1 MATLRDIRQRIV
13 SVKSTSK
20 ITSAM
25 KMVAAAKLRR
35 AQDAIIAARPYTNKL
50 SLILRNLASSESEF
64 SHPFFDRRETVN
76 NILVIIVGSDR
87 GLCGGFNSNLFKAAA
102 YHIDKKLKQEYPK
115 AKVSVL
121 PVGRRAITFF
131 NRRSNPIVATFPDVF
146 LKLDFQTVQE
156 IAPIVT
162 EGFSFGQYDRV
173 LLVFNEFKSTI
184 KQDVRILP
192 LLPIEPEKEETK
204 GKKERTTDYIYEPSR
219 VEILDALL
227 PKYLSLQLWRALL
240 DSNAAEQAARML
252 AMDNAT
258 TNARDL
264 INVLQLDYN
273 KARQAAITT
282 EMLEIV
288 GGAEALKSV

>member
-35 AQDAIIAARPYTNKL
+35 AQDAIVAARPYTDKL
-50 SLILRNLASSESEF
+50 TGILQNLASAESEM
-64 SHPFFDRRETVN
+64 SHPFFQTRDTVQ
-76 NILVIIVGSDR
+76 NILIVVVGSDR

-102 YHIDKKLKQEYPK
+102 YYIDKKIPQDYPK
-115 AKVSVL
+115 ANVHVL

-131 NRRSNPIVATFPDVF
+131 SRRSNPIVAKFPDVF
-146 LKLDFQTVQE
+146 LKLDFKTVSDLS
-156 IAPIVT
+156 PIVT
-162 EGFSFGQYDRV
+162 EGFTFGTFDRV
-173 LLVFNEFKSTI
+173 VLMFNEFKSTI
-184 KQDVRILP
+184 KQDVRIMP
-192 LLPIEPEKEETK
+192 LLPIESDSASA
-204 GKKERTTDYIYEPSR
+204 KKESGMEYIYEPSR
-219 VEILDALL
+219 IDILDSIL
-227 PKYLSLQLWRALL
+227 PRYLNLQLWRALL

-264 INVLQLDYN
+264 IGALQLDYN
-273 KARQAAITT
+273 KARQASITK

-288 GGAEALKSV
+288 GGAEALKSA